1 MKHYAPMTNGD
12 EFDLLDSRTRRYVG
26 HSEEFLAETKRRY
39 RKRERRALGRMV
51 EELVIEELNDDLAY
65 WSAEL
70 DKALD
75 EHGRIVDE
83 YTEDERIF
91 ERFGDVP
98 DWDYYETRFAE
109 LRKRIDV
116 ANRECYT
123 AA

>member
-51 EELVIEELNDDLAY
+51 EELVVEELGDDRAY

-70 DKALD
+70 DKALT
-75 EHGRIVDE
+75 EHGRVVDE
-83 YTEDERIF
+83 YTEAEYCFEHYGDE
-91 ERFGDVP
+91 V
-98 DWDYYETRFAE
+98 DWDYYDMRFAE
-109 LRKRIDV
+109 LRKRIDI
-116 ANRECYT
+116 ANRECR
-123 AA
+123 

>member
-1 MKHYAPMTNGD
+1 MVNKIRNLSY
-12 EFDLLDSRTRRYVG
+12 EFMVNEQWRSMPPKCRKCYRDNLNKARR
-26 HSEEFLAETKRRY
+26 K
-39 RKRERRALGRMV
+39 ERRILNRMV
-51 EELVIEELNDDLAY
+51 EELVVEELGDDLAY

-109 LRKRIDV
+109 LRKRIDI